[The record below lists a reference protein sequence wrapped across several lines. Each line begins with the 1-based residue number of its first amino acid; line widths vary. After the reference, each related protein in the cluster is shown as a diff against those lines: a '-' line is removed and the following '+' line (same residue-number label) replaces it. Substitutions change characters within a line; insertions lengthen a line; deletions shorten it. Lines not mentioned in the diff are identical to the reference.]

1 MASRR
6 CFRRAQVRM
15 PSLIAEDL
23 NDIVALTAP
32 LWDELRSSQIF
43 ITGGTGFF
51 GCWLLES
58 FIWANQCLG
67 LKSRAVVLTR
77 NPQRLREDAPHLA
90 NHPAI
95 GLHRG
100 DVRDFEFPAGSFSH
114 VIHAAT
120 EASAVLNSTD
130 PSTMLETN
138 VRGTA
143 RCLEFAA
150 ACGAKKLLLTSSG
163 AVYGPQPSELTHLP
177 ETFTG
182 GPDPLWSDSAYA
194 EGKRIAELQCALAA
208 RSGGFET
215 KIARG
220 FAFVGPYMQFDAHFA
235 IGNFIRDQVEGQA
248 IIVKGDGTAIRSYLY
263 ASDLMVWLWTILFR
277 GENCRAYNVGSE
289 HAVSI
294 AELAAEVAQA
304 RQPRAKVEVRGQP
317 AGLPPQRYVPSTER
331 ARRELGLQERVSLRA
346 AISKTLRWYLRSVR
360 AVAS

>member
-1 MASRR
+1 
-6 CFRRAQVRM
+6 M
-15 PSLIAEDL
+15 PSLIADDL
-23 NDIVALTAP
+23 DDIVALTAP
-32 LWDELRSSQIF
+32 LWDELRGSKIF

-58 FIWANQCLG
+58 FAWANQRLA
-67 LKSRAVVLTR
+67 LDSHAVVLTR
-77 NPQRLREDAPHLA
+77 NPQRLREQAPHLA
-90 NHPAI
+90 GNPAI
-95 GLHRG
+95 SLHRG
-100 DVRDFEFPAGSFSH
+100 DVRDFEFPAGSFTH

-130 PSTMLETN
+130 PSTMLDTN

-150 ACGAKKLLLTSSG
+150 ARGARKLLLTSSG

-177 ETFTG
+177 ETFSG
-182 GPDPLWSDSAYA
+182 GPDPLAGNSAYA
-194 EGKRIAELQCALAA
+194 EGKRIAELLCALGA
-208 RSGGFET
+208 RSGGCAM

-235 IGNFIRDQVEGQA
+235 IGNFIRDQAESQT
-248 IIVKGDGTAIRSYLY
+248 IVVTGDGTAMRSYLY
-263 ASDLMVWLWTILFR
+263 ASDLVAWLWTILFR

-294 AELAAEVAQA
+294 AELAAEVARA
-304 RQPRAKVEVRGQP
+304 RQPHVKVEVRGKP
-317 AGLPPQRYVPSTER
+317 AGLPLQRYVPSTER
-331 ARRELGLQERVSLRA
+331 ARRELGLQERVSLRE
-346 AISKTLRWYLRSVR
+346 AISKTLRWYLRSQQ